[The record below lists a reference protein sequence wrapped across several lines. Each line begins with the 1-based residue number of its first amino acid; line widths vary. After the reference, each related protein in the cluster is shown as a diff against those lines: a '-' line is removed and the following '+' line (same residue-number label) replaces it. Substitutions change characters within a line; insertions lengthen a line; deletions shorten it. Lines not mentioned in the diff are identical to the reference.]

1 MFIYLYTSQTE
12 IPIQT
17 NLWLT
22 SGFSG
27 VTGVPRNFQVPNPF
41 GRQVQLVL
49 GDAQQRAIIA
59 FDQVIWVMD
68 TASVGFPDR
77 VVSKIIKVI
86 QALKS
91 VNHCD

>member
-1 MFIYLYTSQTE
+1 
-12 IPIQT
+12 
-17 NLWLT
+17 
-22 SGFSG
+22 
-27 VTGVPRNFQVPNPF
+27 
-41 GRQVQLVL
+41 VQLVL